1 MMKNLLAA
9 FALVGTLGLAACGGA
24 DDDTILIENPTVE
37 QTGPAPIA
45 TEPLSPMATDTLMV
59 TETVG
64 EDTVVA
70 P

>member
-24 DDDTILIENPTVE
+24 DDDTILIENPTIE
-37 QTGPAPIA
+37 QTGPAPVV
-45 TEPLSPMATDTLMV
+45 TEPLPPMTTDTFMV
-59 TETVG
+59 TDTVVQ
-64 EDTVVA
+64 DTVVA